1 VGESFYLLESAP
13 QTRLFQKVGFVLEP
27 LPRRID
33 RTFHAANGFEV
44 DSFLKTSIAHQSKIQ
59 NPKSKMTSYGL
70 AIHTSSP
77 ALGLAMVSEE
87 EGIRSQTWDLGR
99 ETSNYLH
106 THLLD
111 FLSPQTWQDLSWIAV
126 ANGPGGFTGTR
137 LGVVTART
145 LAQQLDLPVFVIS
158 SLAAIAGM
166 AKRTG
171 SLAISMPAQ
180 RGEVFGAVY
189 NWHDGNLTTICA
201 DAVFSATDWEAKL
214 VELHPAHHQVVAQS
228 ANLSDTVV
236 GAIDLAQIAY
246 SQGQR
251 PHWST
256 ALPFY
261 GQHPVIVKSSP
272 SVSAS

>member
-1 VGESFYLLESAP
+1 
-13 QTRLFQKVGFVLEP
+13 
-27 LPRRID
+27 
-33 RTFHAANGFEV
+33 
-44 DSFLKTSIAHQSKIQ
+44 
-59 NPKSKMTSYGL
+59 MTLYGL

-77 ALGLAMVSEE
+77 ALGLAVVSEE

-106 THLLD
+106 SHLLD
-111 FLSPQTWQDLSWIAV
+111 FLSPQTWQDLGWIAV

-145 LAQQLDLPVFVIS
+145 LAQQLELPVFAIS
-158 SLAAIAGM
+158 SLAAIAWM
-166 AKRTG
+166 EKQTG
-171 SLAISMPAQ
+171 SLAEPLLGRMAISIPAQ

-189 NWHDGNLTTICA
+189 NWDDGNLTTICP
-201 DAVFSATDWEAKL
+201 DAVFSAAEWEAKL
-214 VELHPAHHQVVAQS
+214 VELRPDRHQVIPQS

-236 GAIDLAQIAY
+236 GTIGLAQIAY

-261 GQHPVIVKSSP
+261 GQHPVVVKSPS
-272 SVSAS
+272 SVSASSAG